1 MTTTYAPRQV
11 AGMIRRLPR
20 GAKPCFAVTMSAGKG
35 HAMPVSRAAA
45 LRMVRL
51 LYRSGRRVSADVFCD
66 DLIIGV

>member
-20 GAKPCFAVTMSAGKG
+20 GAKPCFAISMSAGKG
-35 HAMPVSRAAA
+35 HALPVSKASA

-51 LYRSGRRVSADVFCD
+51 LYRSRRRVTVEQFCG